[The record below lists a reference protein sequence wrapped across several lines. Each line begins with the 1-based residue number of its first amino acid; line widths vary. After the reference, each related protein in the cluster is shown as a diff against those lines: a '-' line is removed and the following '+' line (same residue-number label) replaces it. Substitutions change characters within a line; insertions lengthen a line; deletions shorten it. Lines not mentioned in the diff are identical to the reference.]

1 LTEIHRKEPPVNA
14 DESREQ
20 VALRRCE
27 EQIRWYDRYS
37 KREWRLFTLF
47 QSAAI
52 ALAAATPVLILWS
65 SVPKAVQALPAA
77 LASIA
82 AGLVGTFRWLQNKT
96 RFAYTAEALKSERIL
111 FETRTPPHYG
121 LDVTNDQAP
130 AAFVGRIEQ
139 ITMTEVGEW
148 RADLARAAPA
158 AS

>member
-1 LTEIHRKEPPVNA
+1 MNA

-20 VALRRCE
+20 VALRRCD

-82 AGLVGTFRWLQNKT
+82 AGT
-96 RFAYTAEALKSERIL
+96 RGNLPLAPEQDPLRVHRRSAQERAHPL
-111 FETRTPPHYG
+111 RDP
-121 LDVTNDQAP
+121 N
-130 AAFVGRIEQ
+130 
-139 ITMTEVGEW
+139 
-148 RADLARAAPA
+148 A
-158 AS
+158 ASLSSRGHE

>member
-1 LTEIHRKEPPVNA
+1 MNA

-27 EQIRWYDRYS
+27 EQIGWYDRYS
-37 KREWRLFTLF
+37 KREWRLFALF

-96 RFAYTAEALKSERIL
+96 RFAYTAEALASAR
-111 FETRTPPHYG
+111 TRT
-121 LDVTNDQAP
+121 
-130 AAFVGRIEQ
+130 
-139 ITMTEVGEW
+139 
-148 RADLARAAPA
+148 
-158 AS
+158 

>member
-1 LTEIHRKEPPVNA
+1 MSIDRDPPKGAVSES

-96 RFAYTAEALKSERIL
+96 RFAFTAEALKSERIL
-111 FETRTPPHYG
+111 FETERR
-121 LDVTNDQAP
+121 L
-130 AAFVGRIEQ
+130 
-139 ITMTEVGEW
+139 TM
-148 RADLARAAPA
+148 
-158 AS
+158 ASTSRMIRR